1 MARNSFR
8 LFTLSAIVASLPLS
22 LAMAAGL
29 PGQPADEP
37 VSAAPLS
44 LEQAIEKAQGLL
56 SQNQP
61 VAARA
66 MLLKAL
72 ENQTPPPEIHRQA
85 LQVLAEASKSIRTAN
100 PNDISLQKARV
111 AMDEGDSRL
120 AEQHVQAV
128 LKNATS
134 SAEQTAAASKL
145 ATAIE
150 TKRLELAETMPAT
163 LEQAKR
169 DFEQGRYAQAR
180 KGFQTVDRSG
190 VKLTGEQRSTLDSY
204 QMKLVSISDT
214 AMFDNSASAG
224 VMQPGTVKRRDDQP
238 AVDLPPAK
246 PAQPETKPAAQPETK
261 PAAQP
266 ETKPAAQPQQDLI
279 AQARRND
286 AAAAIKQA
294 DAAFDNKRYS
304 DALAR
309 YTKVRSEYKDYL
321 TEAQLSHVTTRIDQ
335 SQAGRGNTPQN
346 AGLGD
351 IERKQRHD
359 EAVTTFT
366 NDLDQAR
373 RARDGADFFR
383 ATEIIAR
390 GRMTINSNRDVFS
403 ESELENYNKAASDA
417 LAEVRRAEQT
427 AADSAAAK
435 KAKDASETAAKNEKE
450 AKALRDRKI
459 VEFIDRARAYQR
471 EKRYEEA
478 LQAVD
483 QLLFLDPINPTGL
496 LLHDA
501 YVDILQ
507 YEGVDRVYNLKHERF
522 GQLSLDNAEAAL
534 PAQNIV
540 NYPLDW
546 PAISNRRGEPVQF
559 AETPENRAILAT
571 LATKKIS
578 NVTFADNALRDVV
591 EYVKSVTNMNV
602 DADWTSLETATI
614 QPDTTVS
621 LNLNNVTGRVLLDR
635 IVEKISGSDKSTKAD
650 WAVIDG
656 VVTIASD
663 EKIRKRT
670 ELVIYDVKDL
680 LIEVPDYRDVP
691 RIDLQQALQASQGGG
706 GGGGQSPFRNEQE
719 RENNQERDRAREEN
733 LDELITIIRDNVDN
747 EGWTENGGDTGRITK
762 VGNAGNLII
771 TNTPKNHRQIAGL
784 LSKLREIRA
793 MQINVE
799 TRFLLVNQ
807 DWFEQIGFDI
817 DLYING
823 SSNQVRTAR
832 ANDRSIL
839 PSDFFNFGGGGNR
852 VGLQRVVT
860 GQQAPNAS
868 TTTPAGTQITQAFV
882 PPHTWSPIG
891 FGQDSLGMSTALAP
905 RSDWSDTILGA
916 SPALGIAGQFLDD
929 IQVDFLIQATQADR
943 RSIQL
948 TAPRITFTNG
958 QASNIYVAT
967 QIAFVSD
974 LTPVVGDSAVGFDP
988 TVAVVT
994 EGVTLLVEG
1003 TVSADRRYV
1012 TMNVDAGIA
1021 RIDGFAQQSVSA
1033 VAGGQL
1039 VNSAQTQSFIQL
1051 PQVTVTRVRT
1061 TVSVPDQGTILM
1073 GGQRLTTEYE
1083 VETGVPVLSKI
1094 PILNR
1099 FFTNRIESK
1108 EEQTL
1113 LILIKPTVLIQNE
1126 NEEVQFP
1133 GLLDSIRAGMGG

>member
-1 MARNSFR
+1 MARSTSR
-8 LFTLSAIVASLPLS
+8 LVTLTAIVASFPLS

-29 PGQPADEP
+29 PVSHGDDP
-37 VSAAPLS
+37 VTQAPLT
-44 LEQAIEKAQGLL
+44 LEQTVEKARTLV

-72 ENQTPPPEIHRQA
+72 QNQTPAPEIHREA
-85 LQVLAEASKSIRTAN
+85 LKVLADASQSIRTAN
-100 PNDISLQKARV
+100 PLDVSLQKAKV
-111 AMDEGDSRL
+111 AMEEGDSRL

-128 LKNATS
+128 SASPTATS
-134 SAEQTAAASKL
+134 EQSALAGKL
-145 ATAIE
+145 AKDIKA
-150 TKRLELAETMPAT
+150 RRAELAETIPGT
-163 LEQAKR
+163 LEQAKK
-169 DFEQGRYAQAR
+169 DFDEGRYAEAR
-180 KGFQTVDRSG
+180 AGLQFVDRSG
-190 VKLTGEQRSTLDSY
+190 VKLSSTQRSTLETY
-204 QMKLVSISDT
+204 QMKLVQLGDT
-214 AMFDNSASAG
+214 GLFAPTASAG
-224 VMQPGTVKRRDDQP
+224 QLQPGAVKRREDQP

-246 PAQPETKPAAQPETK
+246 PTQPAAAQPAAQPAT
-261 PAAQP
+261 Q
-266 ETKPAAQPQQDLI
+266 PAAQPQNDLI
-279 AQARRND
+279 AQARR
-286 AAAAIKQA
+286 A
-294 DAAFDNKRYS
+294 DATKEIAKADQSFGNGRYA
-304 DALAR
+304 DALATYQR
-309 YTKVRSEYKDYL
+309 VQSEFRDFL
-321 TEAQLSHVTTRIDQ
+321 TDAQKSHIAARMQ
-335 SQAGRGNTPQN
+335 QAQAKIGQTPSG
-346 AGLGD
+346 AELGGLQ
-351 IERKQRHD
+351 RKQIHD
-359 EAVTTFT
+359 EAIATFN

-373 RARDGADFFR
+373 RARDGGDFNQ
-383 ATEIIAR
+383 AR
-390 GRMTINSNRDVFS
+390 NLVAKARMNINSNRDVFS
-403 ESELENYNKAASDA
+403 ETELETYNKTATDMLTDVAKSEQAANEKLLIEKARQASD
-417 LAEVRRAEQT
+417 Q
-427 AADSAAAK
+427 AK
-435 KAKDASETAAKNEKE
+435 KDEIAQRQD
-450 AKALRDRKI
+450 RDRKI
-459 VEFIDRARAYQR
+459 VEFIDRARAYQT
-471 EKRYEEA
+471 EKRYAEA
-478 LQAVD
+478 LQAVE

-496 LLHDA
+496 LLHDV
-501 YVDILQ
+501 YIDILT
-507 YEGVDRVYNLKHERF
+507 YTKADKVYQLKHEAF
-522 GQLSLDNAEAAL
+522 GKLSLDAAESAI
-534 PAQNIV
+534 PPVGVV

-546 PAISNRRGEPVQF
+546 PAISQRRGEPVQF
-559 AETPENRAILAT
+559 AEPPENRAVLAS
-571 LATKKIS
+571 LATKRLPSVELK
-578 NVTFADNALRDVV
+578 DNSLRDVV
-591 EYVKSVTNMNV
+591 EYFKGITGLSV
-602 DADWTSLETATI
+602 DADWTSLEAASI

-621 LNLNNVTGRVLLDR
+621 LNLTNVTAKTLLDR
-635 IVEKISGSDKSTKAD
+635 IVEKVSGSDKSTRAD

-656 VVTIASD
+656 IVTIASD

-680 LIEVPDYRDVP
+680 LVDVPDYRDVP
-691 RIDLQQALQASQGGG
+691 QIDLQQALQASQGGG
-706 GGGGQSPFRNEQE
+706 GGGGGGQSPFRDQNNRQ
-719 RENNQERDRAREEN
+719 ENNEERQRIREEK
-733 LDELITIIRDNVDN
+733 LDEIITIIRENVDN
-747 EGWTENGGDTGRITK
+747 EGWIDNGGDTGRVTK

-784 LSKLREIRA
+784 LAKLREIRA

-823 SSNQVRTAR
+823 SSNQVRVAR
-832 ANDRSIL
+832 QNDRSIL

-852 VGLQRVVT
+852 VGLQRIVT

-891 FGQDSLGMSTALAP
+891 FAQDSLGLSTAIAP

-943 RSIQL
+943 RSVQL

-974 LTPVVGDSAVGFDP
+974 LTPVVGDSSVGFDP
-988 TVAVVT
+988 TIAVVT

-1039 VNSAQTQSFIQL
+1039 VNSASTQSFIQL

-1061 TVSVPDQGTILM
+1061 TVTVPDQGTILM

-1113 LILIKPTVLIQNE
+1113 LILVKPTVLIQNE

-1133 GLLDSIRAGMGG
+1133 GLLDSIRAGIGG